1 MSDRS
6 AENPTSVLPSRRAN
20 AELRSLLLYHFCKL
34 RLSAVALS
42 AAAFTR
48 HLQRAFA
55 LYKAKLGDSAPS
67 EESFFEALH
76 GPDSFL
82 AWACLEGDARA
93 WEALFA
99 ARVSRSEAL
108 LVDALRAR
116 AVRLFPRDA
125 ERQEEVVADF
135 WGFLL
140 TGEREGATPVLARY
154 DGQRPLVPW
163 LIRVFQ
169 NRHLSELRHGPGAAA
184 LADDEPDVR
193 VPDLP
198 SADARWHEEF
208 RIAAHEWLN
217 GLSEQDVLLLGL
229 RLRYRLSQRETAT
242 MLGIHEGNVSR
253 QTAKLRDQCL
263 AQLGRHLQEE
273 GWTGDDLSTF
283 ILTEMDSLLLD
294 EPRLSADR
302 LAALLSAREAK
313 RGAHSAQGKTRSSK
327 RETHDVEEKE
337 NSP

>member
-6 AENPTSVLPSRRAN
+6 GEHRGSTPTPRGAD
-20 AELRSLLLYHFCKL
+20 AELRTLLLYHFCRL

-42 AAAFTR
+42 AATFAR

-55 LYKAKLGDSAPS
+55 LYQSKLGTNAPS
-67 EESFFEALH
+67 REAFLDALH

-125 ERQEEVVADF
+125 ERQDEAIAEF

-184 LADDEPDVR
+184 LVDDEPDDR
-193 VPDLP
+193 APDLP
-198 SADARWHEEF
+198 SSDARWHEEF
-208 RIAAHEWLN
+208 RTAAHEWLA
-217 GLSEQDVLLLGL
+217 GLSDQDVLLLGL
-229 RLRYRLSQRETAT
+229 RLRYRLSQREAAT

-253 QTAKLRDQCL
+253 QTTRLRDQCL
-263 AQLGRHLQEE
+263 EQIGRHLQEQ
-273 GWTGDDLSTF
+273 GWTGDDLSGF
-283 ILTEMDSLLLD
+283 ILTEMDGLLLD
-294 EPRLSADR
+294 EPRLAADR
-302 LAALLSAREAK
+302 LAALLSARSAK
-313 RGAHSAQGKTRSSK
+313 RGAQSAERGA
-327 RETHDVEEKE
+327 
-337 NSP
+337 P